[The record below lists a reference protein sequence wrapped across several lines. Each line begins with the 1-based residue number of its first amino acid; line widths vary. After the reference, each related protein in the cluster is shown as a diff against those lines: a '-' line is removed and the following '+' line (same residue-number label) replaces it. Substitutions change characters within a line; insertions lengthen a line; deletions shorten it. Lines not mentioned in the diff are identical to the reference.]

1 MIMIWTYKKII
12 RNIVHTN
19 PCVCDFCLNQSF
31 LQLQF
36 QLYFVAH
43 GKMPYNH
50 IFNYNI
56 IISYW
61 CDYNLQLLL
70 IGWKWRWKMNF
81 SYHSQLMVST
91 NIYEILVIYIYI
103 SNVLIHRWLNN
114 MWHFLKF
121 EFWLYFVI
129 IVNVHVLMVN

>member
-1 MIMIWTYKKII
+1 MKSNRKWLWYELIKKII
-12 RNIVHTN
+12 RNILHTN
-19 PCVCDFCLNQSF
+19 PCVCDLCLNQSF
-31 LQLQF
+31 SQLQF

-56 IISYW
+56 IISYI

-70 IGWKWRWKMNF
+70 IGWSWKMKF

-91 NIYEILVIYIYI
+91 IIYENLVFKKILVIC
-103 SNVLIHRWLNN
+103 
-114 MWHFLKF
+114 
-121 EFWLYFVI
+121 
-129 IVNVHVLMVN
+129 